1 MMKKQI
7 FLILACVLANVAC
20 TKEAQTV
27 DAFANNLTLSANVEN
42 PFDATRAGME
52 SDGRFFWHEGDNIGV
67 LMTNGNV
74 RPMTLVAGDGGKSS
88 GTFEVSTNETLGEYA
103 IYPYNNNSVT
113 AEGDLTISFPSE
125 YNYGSIVGEKE
136 NDFGF
141 AMWARISNGSASFKH
156 LGGVFKIYVHGVPVG
171 ENLQF
176 VFSTI
181 GKKLTGA
188 FQVNLNDN
196 EPVLTTSDDEEN
208 DTVTILFSNA
218 VENATAVFY
227 IPAPV
232 GVYPVVDVVAKDAN
246 GNEFA
251 FGNWINQE
259 VVRRAQKRG
268 SIGKKVIIGGDDV
281 DGVNIPEEGVYEISN
296 LAGLKWFADEV
307 NKGNTFAGAIV
318 KLTADV
324 DLANEQWTPIGY
336 WTTFDG
342 TFDGQGYTISNL
354 KHHGTEADCYVGLFG
369 YTLNATIK
377 NVTIN
382 NADIKLVAD
391 NSWAG
396 GHMGALI
403 GNCEGNTVI
412 ENVTVKGDVKI
423 DGDYTKIGASR
434 IGGVV
439 GGNVCSATFKNVY
452 VNASADSFVRGNNH
466 IGGIAGQL
474 QGSASFEN
482 CSSNIEVS
490 AYQYFAGGII
500 GCAPTSAT
508 FVNCHSTRNISV
520 INGRTDHSSDH
531 YRVGAIAGGWDDN
544 TTHILELIDCSYSG
558 TLAGTSAT
566 GAVAT
571 TFSCGGFVGHGYSL
585 VVGAKVRVNGV
596 EYIYLG
602 DGNYQES
609 NN

>member
-1 MMKKQI
+1 
-7 FLILACVLANVAC
+7 
-20 TKEAQTV
+20 
-27 DAFANNLTLSANVEN
+27 
-42 PFDATRAGME
+42 
-52 SDGRFFWHEGDNIGV
+52 
-67 LMTNGNV
+67 
-74 RPMTLVAGDGGKSS
+74 
-88 GTFEVSTNETLGEYA
+88 
-103 IYPYNNNSVT
+103 
-113 AEGDLTISFPSE
+113 
-125 YNYGSIVGEKE
+125 
-136 NDFGF
+136 
-141 AMWARISNGSASFKH
+141 
-156 LGGVFKIYVHGVPVG
+156 
-171 ENLQF
+171 
-176 VFSTI
+176 
-181 GKKLTGA
+181 
-188 FQVNLNDN
+188 
-196 EPVLTTSDDEEN
+196 
-208 DTVTILFSNA
+208 
-218 VENATAVFY
+218 
-227 IPAPV
+227 
-232 GVYPVVDVVAKDAN
+232 
-246 GNEFA
+246 
-251 FGNWINQE
+251 
-259 VVRRAQKRG
+259 
-268 SIGKKVIIGGDDV
+268 
-281 DGVNIPEEGVYEISN
+281 
-296 LAGLKWFADEV
+296 
-307 NKGNTFAGAIV
+307 
-318 KLTADV
+318 
-324 DLANEQWTPIGY
+324 
-336 WTTFDG
+336 
-342 TFDGQGYTISNL
+342 
-354 KHHGTEADCYVGLFG
+354 
-369 YTLNATIK
+369 
-377 NVTIN
+377 
-382 NADIKLVAD
+382 
-391 NSWAG
+391 
-396 GHMGALI
+396 MGALI

-439 GGNVCSATFKNVY
+439 GGNVCVATFKNVC

-585 VVGAKVRVNGV
+585 VVGAKVRVNGA